1 MKKSIKIILF
11 SLAILLLVAV
21 SIPFI
26 FKGKIIKLIT
36 EEANKNVNAKVK
48 FSDDI
53 SLSIFK
59 SFPDFTL
66 SMKAIE
72 VVGINEFEGD
82 TLLAVKN
89 LTVSLDFMSVV
100 NGEKIRIR
108 NVFFNEPRI
117 HAIILKNGKPNWDLT
132 KPSSDTSQQTAVS
145 EPVKFDLVMKNFEI
159 KNGYISY
166 IDNEGNMSTEIAGMN
181 YVLKGDFNQD
191 MFTMDNKLDI
201 DKLSFAMSNISY
213 LNEVHATANAQID
226 ANQKDSKYTFKNNE
240 FGLNDL
246 LLKMEGNV
254 KMKGNDIGIDIKY
267 AAIKND
273 FKAFLSLIP
282 AIYSSSFND
291 LQSKGK
297 LSFNGFVSGIYNEK
311 QLPAFA
317 FNLMVEN
324 GWFKYPALPAPVEN
338 VGIDFHVTNADGN
351 LDNTKINLSKLHF
364 ELQGDPFDAKLLA
377 ENLLKDPFVDAHLK
391 GKLNLDNVVKIAPM
405 PNGTRLSGMLIS
417 DFAAKGKISD
427 IENKNYENFNAS
439 GNISVS
445 DIQYQS
451 IELPNGMN
459 VKSAT
464 LSFNPKLVSLNN
476 FDAKIGNSDMQM
488 NGDLSNFFPYFFGK
502 GTLVG
507 NLNFKSNMIDANQFL
522 SKDSVAPVANNTEA
536 ADTNG
541 MDVVEIP
548 SNIDF
553 TLTSS
558 MNKLL
563 YSTYDISNF
572 NGIVKVANSKLS
584 FNKVVLT
591 LLGSKINMD
600 GFYETTNPKKPTVEM
615 AFGIKELDIPL
626 AFKTFNTIKKI
637 APIAEK
643 MTGKFSTSIFKF
655 NTELDNRMKPVY
667 ENLYASGDLQI
678 ADATVTNIEVFNKVA
693 DAFKRDDWKKVDFK
707 NVLVKYE
714 VKGGRVY
721 TKPFNVKVGGQNLTL
736 SGSSGLDQTL
746 NYNGTVAIPRK
757 DLGNANAAVDGVLAQ
772 LNQKGG
778 SNIKLNEVLNIGM
791 VLGGTFT
798 KPTISTNLADIAKNE
813 ANSLKN
819 QVADEIN
826 KKKKELED
834 KAKAEAERLKAEAEK
849 LKKETETKVK
859 AEADRLKK
867 EAEAK
872 AKAEADKA
880 KNKLEEEAKK
890 KLKGLF
896 NK

>member
-246 LLKMEGNV
+246 LFKMEGNV
-254 KMKGNDIGIDIKY
+254 KMNGNDIGIDIKY